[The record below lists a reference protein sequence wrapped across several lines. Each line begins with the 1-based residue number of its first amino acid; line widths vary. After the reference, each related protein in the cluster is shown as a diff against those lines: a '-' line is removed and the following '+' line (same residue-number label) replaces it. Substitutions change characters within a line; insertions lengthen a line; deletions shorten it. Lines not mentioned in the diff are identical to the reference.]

1 MKLGTE
7 LESYIQYV
15 YEVMLNL
22 KSENILV
29 SKNAMMIGKSSA
41 KHEID
46 VFYQFE
52 KANVIHKVAI
62 ECKDTTAPVSKGKV
76 QEFIAKIQDLTNVIG
91 IMVSR
96 NGYQSGAEDFGKY
109 HGLLMLRTQDLPSIA
124 DLLRNQIT
132 KFFLPHSDDIGEPF
146 WAIMEIDKDKEINGN
161 YYVLSE
167 TTNSYNGVALF
178 FSKYDAELQLSR
190 LPDKSNWAIRGLRQY
205 HLKGIISWS
214 KLYNNYFN
222 IIFMTPSIPNNY
234 KIPIRRIKYDILEKE
249 YLLKK

>member
-1 MKLGTE
+1 MKLGAE

-22 KSENILV
+22 KGESILV
-29 SKNAMMIGKSSA
+29 SKNAIMVGKSNV

-62 ECKDTTAPVSKGKV
+62 ECKDTIIAVSKGKV
-76 QEFIAKIQDLTNVIG
+76 QEFIAKVQDLNNVIG
-91 IMVSR
+91 IMVSK
-96 NGYQSGAEDFGKY
+96 NGYQSGAEDFGRY
-109 HGLLMLRTQDLPSIA
+109 HGLLMLKTEDLPSIL
-124 DLLRNQIT
+124 DLLRNQII

-146 WAIMEIDKDKEINGN
+146 WAIMEIDKDNEINGN
-161 YYVLSE
+161 YYIMSDS
-167 TTNSYNGVALF
+167 TNTYNGIPLF
-178 FSKYDAELQLSR
+178 FSKYDAELHLSR
-190 LPDKSNWAIRGLRQY
+190 LPDKFAIRGLRQY

-214 KLYNNYFN
+214 KLHNNYFN
-222 IIFMTPSIPNNY
+222 IIFMTPDVPNNY
-234 KIPIRRIKYDILEKE
+234 KIPIRRVKYDVLEKE